1 MESSGKLDGRD
12 YASEAGARQS
22 AVGTINKS
30 GPEPAG
36 RDPDSPSDGSLDRGR
51 STPRPAAPAVA
62 HDERHDER
70 DQEQEEQDFCDS
82 GGRAGKAGEAEDRR
96 DDRDN
101 EEPNRPAKHDSL
113 QRLKG
118 TTGGLQSACRAER
131 GSASVEGVLERRGR
145 WRGVGGGYCCRR
157 LERGGGGRHGL
168 SGRRGRRG

>member
-36 RDPDSPSDGSLDRGR
+36 SDPDSPSDGSLDRGR
-51 STPRPAAPAVA
+51 SAPGPAASAVA

-82 GGRAGKAGEAEDRR
+82 GGRTGEAGEAEDRR
-96 DDRDN
+96 DDRDD
-101 EEPNRPAKHDSL
+101 EEPKRPAKPAGAHL
-113 QRLKG
+113 LK
-118 TTGGLQSACRAER
+118 
-131 GSASVEGVLERRGR
+131 
-145 WRGVGGGYCCRR
+145 
-157 LERGGGGRHGL
+157 
-168 SGRRGRRG
+168 